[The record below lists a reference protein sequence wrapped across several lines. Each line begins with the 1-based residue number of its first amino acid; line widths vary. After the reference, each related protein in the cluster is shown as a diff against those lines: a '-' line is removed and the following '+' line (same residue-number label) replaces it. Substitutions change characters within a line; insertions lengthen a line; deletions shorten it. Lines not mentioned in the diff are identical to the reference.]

1 MRSQSVCRE
10 RIPLSPLRGQLPF
23 QGSQYGKELL
33 EYMAKLAKA
42 LFKLLKILGIVVGVL
57 FVVYFW
63 NLDQKV
69 LGWAYKQVNTM
80 FDRKKVDLVF

>member
-1 MRSQSVCRE
+1 
-10 RIPLSPLRGQLPF
+10 
-23 QGSQYGKELL
+23 
-33 EYMAKLAKA
+33 MAKIGKA
-42 LFKLLKILGIVVGVL
+42 LLKVLKLLLVVILVL

-69 LGWAYKQVNTM
+69 LGWAYKQVNAM

>member
-1 MRSQSVCRE
+1 MCKFIKKLISVLVTVIE
-10 RIPLSPLRGQLPF
+10 
-23 QGSQYGKELL
+23 
-33 EYMAKLAKA
+33 
-42 LFKLLKILGIVVGVL
+42 VL

-69 LGWAYKQVNTM
+69 LGWAYKQVNAM

>member
-1 MRSQSVCRE
+1 MC
-10 RIPLSPLRGQLPF
+10 
-23 QGSQYGKELL
+23 KLL
-33 EYMAKLAKA
+33 EIIKKVLRI
-42 LFKLLKILGIVVGVL
+42 LFMVVGVL

-80 FDRKKVDLVF
+80 FDRKKVNINF

>member
-1 MRSQSVCRE
+1 MDKIFKFIFSLIKV
-10 RIPLSPLRGQLPF
+10 
-23 QGSQYGKELL
+23 LL
-33 EYMAKLAKA
+33 
-42 LFKLLKILGIVVGVL
+42 VVVAVL

-69 LGWAYKQVNTM
+69 LGWAYKQVNLM

>member
-1 MRSQSVCRE
+1 MCK
-10 RIPLSPLRGQLPF
+10 IF
-23 QGSQYGKELL
+23 DI
-33 EYMAKLAKA
+33 
-42 LFKLLKILGIVVGVL
+42 LKKIILILVGVVGVL

>member
-1 MRSQSVCRE
+1 MC
-10 RIPLSPLRGQLPF
+10 
-23 QGSQYGKELL
+23 
-33 EYMAKLAKA
+33 
-42 LFKLLKILGIVVGVL
+42 KILKKIIAILLVAVVAL

-63 NLDQKV
+63 NLDQKL

>member
-1 MRSQSVCRE
+1 
-10 RIPLSPLRGQLPF
+10 
-23 QGSQYGKELL
+23 
-33 EYMAKLAKA
+33 MAKLIKA
-42 LFKLLKILGIVVGVL
+42 LLKLLKVLGIVVGVL

-69 LGWAYKQVNTM
+69 LGWAYKQVNAM

>member
-1 MRSQSVCRE
+1 MK
-10 RIPLSPLRGQLPF
+10 F
-23 QGSQYGKELL
+23 LL
-33 EYMAKLAKA
+33 
-42 LFKLLKILGIVVGVL
+42 KLLKVFFTVVAVL

-80 FDRKKVDLVF
+80 FDRKKVNQVF

>member
-1 MRSQSVCRE
+1 MCKICDFIKTLVTV
-10 RIPLSPLRGQLPF
+10 
-23 QGSQYGKELL
+23 LL
-33 EYMAKLAKA
+33 V
-42 LFKLLKILGIVVGVL
+42 VVGVL

-80 FDRKKVDLVF
+80 FDRKNVDIKF

>member
-1 MRSQSVCRE
+1 MK
-10 RIPLSPLRGQLPF
+10 F
-23 QGSQYGKELL
+23 LL
-33 EYMAKLAKA
+33 
-42 LFKLLKILGIVVGVL
+42 KLLKVLFTVVAML

-80 FDRKKVDLVF
+80 FDRKKVNQVF